1 MSALLSKTLERF
13 SSGHANG
20 DAQRLSWWRNGIYFR
35 DEHFIVVHDAT
46 DDSAGFLGFIAGFNV
61 QCLQAR
67 VRRIYRSLLLSVACK
82 CHKASHWG
90 ARRGVIAPL
99 QRADAL
105 VS

>member
-61 QCLQAR
+61 H
-67 VRRIYRSLLLSVACK
+67 VATGK
-82 CHKASHWG
+82 
-90 ARRGVIAPL
+90 
-99 QRADAL
+99 
-105 VS
+105 